1 MMKSPTDSTTLRNL
15 MKSVLINQINSREM
29 FMKGIDYSCY
39 CEGK

>member
-29 FMKGIDYSCY
+29 FIKGIDYSCY
-39 CEGK
+39 CEEK